1 MKEGTNKVI
10 AGKLRVLKS
19 TNQKLYG
26 VEIMAL
32 NSEVNRNNWQYIN
45 LGQHLNEFLDIPI
58 LTAYVGGGKI
68 IGDGHNMDMRRDP
81 RTGEEYASFTAPDA
95 ERIVGWIPKDPANV
109 RLEMID
115 GVEWV
120 VASGYLWQF
129 YARELVDQIAGQG
142 RSMDVSIETLVTK
155 EHQEGNVD
163 VEEEYVVLGVTIL
176 GNGVAPAVA
185 GANIK
190 TLAEL
195 DELRSNMAENILK
208 AASYI
213 KEEEPKNE
221 PKNNSDK
228 GVKNL
233 TYLNRK
239 QLQELGVKFPGYKAI
254 GGAKDDTGIRLCL
267 MAKDGSTAIYT
278 METENDTIAPE
289 KLCRVNALATFK
301 FAEECNLEVDVCE
314 MTDALTADLAEANAN
329 LEKTCKELSEANATI
344 EAMRKAE
351 NARRLLA
358 AKAAAKAELA
368 DFNANRAVPV
378 EESIL
383 APINADID
391 AGMYT
396 DRLNSAGEWIGD
408 NEVVNRVKAACAD
421 AQKAI
426 DKANAQKHETTFA
439 WDRFNKN
446 NAAGGDDF
454 DSVLSRMSRSLNK

>member
-1 MKEGTNKVI
+1 MAKRFKGKRKFSYTKTLKFILIIFIVFIIYQIFEFIFLSIKLTNSNETFINYILEDTNYYSYYEKKNKNIIYKVI
-10 AGKLRVLKS
+10 
-19 TNQKLYG
+19 N
-26 VEIMAL
+26 AL
-32 NSEVNRNNWQYIN
+32 SDKTINSPIN
-45 LGQHLNEFLDIPI
+45 L
-58 LTAYVGGGKI
+58 
-68 IGDGHNMDMRRDP
+68 
-81 RTGEEYASFTAPDA
+81 
-95 ERIVGWIPKDPANV
+95 
-109 RLEMID
+109 LESNFKYKSNQD
-115 GVEWV
+115 NTTKV
-120 VASGYLWQF
+120 V
-129 YARELVDQIAGQG
+129 
-142 RSMDVSIETLVTK
+142 TLVTK

-213 KEEEPKNE
+213 GEEEPKNE
-221 PKNNSDK
+221 PKNNSEK
-228 GVKNL
+228 GVKKL

-254 GGAKDDTGIRLCL
+254 GGAKDENGIRLCL

-289 KLCRVNALATFK
+289 KLCRVNALATFQ
-301 FAEECNLEVDVCE
+301 FNEECNLEVDVCE
-314 MTDALTADLAEANAN
+314 MTDALSADLAEANEN
-329 LEKTCKELSEANATI
+329 LEKTCKELSEAKATI

-383 APINADID
+383 DAINADID

-396 DRLNSAGEWIGD
+396 ERVNASGEWVGEA
-408 NEVVNRVKAACAD
+408 EVINRVKAACAD
-421 AQKAI
+421 AQKAL
-426 DKANAQKHETTFA
+426 DKQNAQKNETTFV
-439 WDRFNKN
+439 WDRVNKKN
-446 NAAGGDDF
+446 SAAGGNDF
-454 DSVLSRMSRSLNK
+454 DSMLSRMGKSLKN